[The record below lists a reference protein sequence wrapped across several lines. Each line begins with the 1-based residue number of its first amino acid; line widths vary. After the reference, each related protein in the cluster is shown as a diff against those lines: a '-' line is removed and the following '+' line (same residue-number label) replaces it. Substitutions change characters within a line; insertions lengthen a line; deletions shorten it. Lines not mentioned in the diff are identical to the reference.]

1 MTITISAVILAGGKA
16 RRMGGQDKGLQI
28 LGKQSLI
35 QHVIN
40 RLQPQVHD
48 ISINANRS
56 QTEYAKFGFPVFS
69 DELPDFQGPL
79 SGMLTALEK
88 TKSEFILFTPCD
100 TPFFPTNLL
109 NKLKSAVKNDCT
121 LIVYACDEEREHPV
135 FCLMSVQLKEKLRH
149 YLASGERRLLQFM
162 KENGGISVKF
172 TKEEGNFENFNTLDD
187 LSSYSSDD
195 FKED

>member
-1 MTITISAVILAGGKA
+1 MTIIISAVILAGGKA

-35 QHVIN
+35 QHVIH
-40 RLQPQVHD
+40 RLQPQIHD
-48 ISINANRS
+48 ISINANRN

-88 TKSEFILFTPCD
+88 TKSEFILFIPCD
-100 TPFFPTNLL
+100 TPFFPMNLL
-109 NKLKSAVKNDCT
+109 DKLKSAVKNDRT
-121 LIVYACDEEREHPV
+121 LIAYACDEEREHPV

-162 KENGGISVKF
+162 KENSGISVKF

-187 LSSYSSDD
+187 LDSYSSDD
-195 FKED
+195 FKEG

>member
-40 RLQPQVHD
+40 RLQPQIHK
-48 ISINANRS
+48 ISINANRN
-56 QTEYAKFGFPVFS
+56 QTEYAKFSFPVFS

-88 TKSEFILFTPCD
+88 TNSDFILFTPCD

-109 NKLKSAVKNDCT
+109 DKLKSAVKNDRT
-121 LIVYACDEEREHPV
+121 LIAYACDEEREHPV
-135 FCLMSVQLKEKLRH
+135 FCLMSVQLKEKLQH

-162 KENGGISVKF
+162 KENGGVAVKF

-187 LSSYSSDD
+187 LKKNSNLI
-195 FKED
+195 EH

>member
-28 LGKQSLI
+28 LGKKSLI
-35 QHVIN
+35 EHIIH
-40 RLQPQVHD
+40 RLQPQIHD
-48 ISINANRS
+48 ISINANRN
-56 QTEYAKFGFPVFS
+56 QTEYAKFSFPVFS

-88 TKSEFILFTPCD
+88 TKSDFILFTPCD

-109 NKLKSAVKNDCT
+109 DKLQSAVKNDRT
-121 LIVYACDEEREHPV
+121 LIAYACDEEREHPV
-135 FCLMSVQLKEKLRH
+135 FCLMSIQLKEKLRH

-162 KENGGISVKF
+162 NENGGISVKF

-187 LSSYSSDD
+187 LKKNSNLIDN
-195 FKED
+195 

>member
-35 QHVIN
+35 QHVIH
-40 RLQPQVHD
+40 RLQPQIHQ
-48 ISINANRS
+48 ISINANRN

-88 TKSEFILFTPCD
+88 TNSDFILFTPCD

-109 NKLKSAVKNDCT
+109 DKLKSTIENHRT
-121 LIVYACDEEREHPV
+121 LIAYACDEEREHPV
-135 FCLMSVQLKEKLRH
+135 FCLVSVQLKEKLRH

-172 TKEEGNFENFNTLDD
+172 TKKEGNFENFNTMDD
-187 LSSYSSDD
+187 LKKNSNLI
-195 FKED
+195 EH

>member
-35 QHVIN
+35 EHVIN
-40 RLQPQVHD
+40 RLQPQIHQ
-48 ISINANRS
+48 ISINTNRN

-88 TKSEFILFTPCD
+88 TKSDFILFTPCD
-100 TPFFPTNLL
+100 TPFFPMNLL
-109 NKLKSAVKNDCT
+109 DKLKSAVKNDRT
-121 LIVYACDEEREHPV
+121 LIAYACDEEREHLV

-172 TKEEGNFENFNTLDD
+172 TQEEGNFENFNTLDD
-187 LSSYSSDD
+187 L
-195 FKED
+195 KKTVI

>member
-35 QHVIN
+35 EHIIN
-40 RLQPQVHD
+40 RLQPQAHD
-48 ISINANRS
+48 ISINANRN

-88 TKSEFILFTPCD
+88 TKSDFILFTPCD

-109 NKLKSAVKNDCT
+109 DRLQSAVKNDRT
-121 LIVYACDEEREHPV
+121 LIAYACDEEREHPV

-162 KENGGISVKF
+162 NENGGISVEF

-187 LSSYSSDD
+187 LKKNSNLIDN
-195 FKED
+195 

>member
-35 QHVIN
+35 EHIVN
-40 RLQPQVHD
+40 RLQPQIHD
-48 ISINANRS
+48 ISINANRN

-88 TKSEFILFTPCD
+88 TKSDFILFTPCD
-100 TPFFPTNLL
+100 TPFFPMNLL
-109 NKLKSAVKNDCT
+109 DKLKSAVKNDRT
-121 LIVYACDEEREHPV
+121 LIAYACDDEREHPV

-162 KENGGISVKF
+162 KENDGISVKF
-172 TKEEGNFENFNTLDD
+172 TKEEGHFENFNTLDD
-187 LSSYSSDD
+187 LDSYSSDD
-195 FKED
+195 FKEG

>member
-16 RRMGGQDKGLQI
+16 RRMCGQDKGLQI

-35 QHVIN
+35 EHVIH

-48 ISINANRS
+48 ILINANRS

-88 TKSEFILFTPCD
+88 TNSDFILFTPCD

-109 NKLKSAVKNDCT
+109 DKLKSAVENHRT
-121 LIVYACDEEREHPV
+121 LITYACDEEREHPV

-187 LSSYSSDD
+187 LKKNSNLIDN
-195 FKED
+195 

>member
-16 RRMGGQDKGLQI
+16 RRMGGQDKGLQV

-35 QHVIN
+35 EHVIH

-56 QTEYAKFGFPVFS
+56 QTEYAQFGFPVFS

-79 SGMLTALEK
+79 SGILTALEK
-88 TKSEFILFTPCD
+88 TKSDFILFTPCD

-109 NKLKSAVKNDCT
+109 DKLQSAVENHCA
-121 LIVYACDEEREHPV
+121 LIAYACDEEREHPV

-187 LSSYSSDD
+187 LKKNSNLI
-195 FKED
+195 EH

>member
-35 QHVIN
+35 EHVIN
-40 RLQPQVHD
+40 RLQPQIHQ
-48 ISINANRS
+48 ISINTNRN

-88 TKSEFILFTPCD
+88 TKSDFILFTPCD
-100 TPFFPTNLL
+100 TPFFPMNLL
-109 NKLKSAVKNDCT
+109 DKLKSAVKNDRT
-121 LIVYACDEEREHPV
+121 LIAYACDEEREHPI

-172 TKEEGNFENFNTLDD
+172 TQEEGNFENFNTLDD
-187 LSSYSSDD
+187 LKGSH
-195 FKED
+195 

>member
-35 QHVIN
+35 EHIIN
-40 RLQPQVHD
+40 RLQPQAHD
-48 ISINANRS
+48 ISINANRN

-88 TKSEFILFTPCD
+88 TKSDFILFTPCD

-109 NKLKSAVKNDCT
+109 DKLKSAVENHRA
-121 LIVYACDEEREHPV
+121 LIAYACDEEREHPV

-162 KENGGISVKF
+162 NENGGISVEF

-187 LSSYSSDD
+187 LKKNSNLIDN
-195 FKED
+195 

>member
-40 RLQPQVHD
+40 RLQLQVHD

-88 TKSEFILFTPCD
+88 TKSDFILFTPCD
-100 TPFFPTNLL
+100 TPFFPMNLL
-109 NKLKSAVKNDCT
+109 DKLKSAVKNDRT
-121 LIVYACDEEREHPV
+121 LIAYACDEEREHPV
-135 FCLMSVQLKEKLRH
+135 FCLMSVQIKEKLRQ

-187 LSSYSSDD
+187 L
-195 FKED
+195 KKNNHLTEH

>member
-35 QHVIN
+35 EHVIN
-40 RLQPQVHD
+40 RLQPQIHD
-48 ISINANRS
+48 ISINANRN
-56 QTEYAKFGFPVFS
+56 QTEYAKFSFPVFS

-88 TKSEFILFTPCD
+88 TKTDFILFTPCD

-109 NKLKSAVKNDCT
+109 DKLQSAVKNDRT
-121 LIVYACDEEREHPV
+121 LIAYACDEEREHPV
-135 FCLMSVQLKEKLRH
+135 FCLMSIQLKEKLRH

-162 KENGGISVKF
+162 QENGGISVKF
-172 TKEEGNFENFNTLDD
+172 TKEEGNFENFNTMDD
-187 LSSYSSDD
+187 LKKNSHLT
-195 FKED
+195 EH

>member
-40 RLQPQVHD
+40 RLQPQIHD

-56 QTEYAKFGFPVFS
+56 QTEYTKFGFPVFS

-88 TKSEFILFTPCD
+88 TNSDFILFTPCD

-109 NKLKSAVKNDCT
+109 DKLKSTVKNDRT
-121 LIVYACDEEREHPV
+121 LIAYACDEEREHPV
-135 FCLMSVQLKEKLRH
+135 FCLMSVQLKEKLQH

-162 KENGGISVKF
+162 KKNRGISVTF
-172 TKEEGNFENFNTLDD
+172 TKEEGNFENFNTMDD
-187 LSSYSSDD
+187 LKKNSNLI
-195 FKED
+195 EH

>member
-16 RRMGGQDKGLQI
+16 RRMCGQDKGLQI

-35 QHVIN
+35 EHVIH

-48 ISINANRS
+48 ILINANRS

-88 TKSEFILFTPCD
+88 TKSDFILFTPCD

-109 NKLKSAVKNDCT
+109 DKLKSAVENHRT
-121 LIVYACDEEREHPV
+121 LITYACDEEREHPV

-187 LSSYSSDD
+187 LKRSH
-195 FKED
+195 

>member
-35 QHVIN
+35 EHIIH
-40 RLQPQVHD
+40 RLQPQIHD
-48 ISINANRS
+48 ISINANRN
-56 QTEYAKFGFPVFS
+56 QTEYAKFSFPVFS

-88 TKSEFILFTPCD
+88 TKSDFILFTPCD
-100 TPFFPTNLL
+100 TPFFPTNFLD
-109 NKLKSAVKNDCT
+109 KLKSAVKNDRT
-121 LIVYACDEEREHPV
+121 LIAYACDKEREHPV

-162 KENGGISVKF
+162 NENGGISVKF

-187 LSSYSSDD
+187 LKKNSNLID
-195 FKED
+195 K

>member
-35 QHVIN
+35 QYVIH
-40 RLQPQVHD
+40 RLQPQIHD
-48 ISINANRS
+48 ISINANRN
-56 QTEYAKFGFPVFS
+56 QTEYAKFGFPIFS

-79 SGMLTALEK
+79 SGILTALEK
-88 TKSEFILFTPCD
+88 TKSDFILFTPCD

-109 NKLKSAVKNDCT
+109 DKLQSAVENHRA
-121 LIVYACDEEREHPV
+121 LIAYACDEEREHPV

-162 KENGGISVKF
+162 KKNRGISVTF
-172 TKEEGNFENFNTLDD
+172 TKEEGNFENFNTMDD
-187 LSSYSSDD
+187 LKKNSNLI
-195 FKED
+195 EH

>member
-40 RLQPQVHD
+40 RLQPQIHD
-48 ISINANRS
+48 ISFNANRS

-88 TKSEFILFTPCD
+88 TKSDFVLFTPCD
-100 TPFFPTNLL
+100 TPFFPINLL
-109 NKLKSAVKNDCT
+109 DKLKSAVKNDRT
-121 LIVYACDEEREHPV
+121 LIAYACDEEREHPV
-135 FCLMSVQLKEKLRH
+135 FCLISVQLKEKLRH

-162 KENGGISVKF
+162 KENDGISVKF
-172 TKEEGNFENFNTLDD
+172 TKEEGHFENFNTLDD
-187 LSSYSSDD
+187 LDSYSSDD
-195 FKED
+195 FKEG

>member
-35 QHVIN
+35 QHVIH
-40 RLQPQVHD
+40 RLQPQIHD

-69 DELPDFQGPL
+69 DERPDFQGPL

-88 TKSEFILFTPCD
+88 TKSDFILFTPCD

-109 NKLKSAVKNDCT
+109 DRLQSAVKNDCT
-121 LIVYACDEEREHPV
+121 
-135 FCLMSVQLKEKLRH
+135 
-149 YLASGERRLLQFM
+149 
-162 KENGGISVKF
+162 
-172 TKEEGNFENFNTLDD
+172 
-187 LSSYSSDD
+187 
-195 FKED
+195 FKQ

>member
-35 QHVIN
+35 EHVIN
-40 RLQPQVHD
+40 RLQPQIHQ
-48 ISINANRS
+48 ISINTNRN

-88 TKSEFILFTPCD
+88 TKSDFILFTPCD
-100 TPFFPTNLL
+100 TPFFPMNLL
-109 NKLKSAVKNDCT
+109 DKLKSAVKNDRT
-121 LIVYACDEEREHPV
+121 LIAYACDEEREHPV
-135 FCLMSVQLKEKLRH
+135 FCLISVQLKEKLRH

-172 TKEEGNFENFNTLDD
+172 TQEEGNFENFNTLDD
-187 LSSYSSDD
+187 L
-195 FKED
+195 KKTVI